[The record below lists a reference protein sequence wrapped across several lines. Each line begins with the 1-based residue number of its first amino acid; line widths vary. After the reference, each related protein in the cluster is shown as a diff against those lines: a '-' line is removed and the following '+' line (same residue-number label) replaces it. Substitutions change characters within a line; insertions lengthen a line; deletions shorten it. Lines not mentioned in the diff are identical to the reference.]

1 MTTSKSVSA
10 MLNSER
16 RMFPKV
22 KDLMNSNTSTEFG
35 KGDDSERVV
44 STISRKRRNTMKK
57 LLLGI
62 LAAGVLCAL
71 AAPAS
76 AQCPAAGATPAGC
89 NWIITVN
96 PGLGITV
103 TTGSATPDVMI
114 DSATHPSNP
123 DDVMVGIINS
133 SGVSLASLTLMGS
146 TTMFGFD
153 GDGACSNYSPV
164 ASPAACTG
172 FTNEYFPAGITDSL
186 VNGGQTSGQIN
197 FTGNLANGAQT
208 WISLENF
215 GTVTGHGNA
224 PQVTPEPGTLGLV
237 GSSLLGLA
245 GILRRRL
252 LPSSR

>member
-1 MTTSKSVSA
+1 
-10 MLNSER
+10 
-16 RMFPKV
+16 
-22 KDLMNSNTSTEFG
+22 
-35 KGDDSERVV
+35 
-44 STISRKRRNTMKK
+44 MKK

-62 LAAGVLCAL
+62 LAAGVLCVL
-71 AAPAS
+71 AAPVS

-89 NWIITVN
+89 NWIITIK
-96 PGLGITV
+96 PDLTTSV

-114 DSATHPSNP
+114 DMGTHPSNP

-133 SGVSLASLTLMGS
+133 SGVSIASLTLMGS

-164 ASPAACTG
+164 ATPAACAG
-172 FTNEYFPAGITDSL
+172 FTNEYFPAGITDSGVAGDL
-186 VNGGQTSGQIN
+186 KSGTIH

-215 GTVTGHGNA
+215 GTVTGTGNT

-245 GILRRRL
+245 GILRRRS